1 MFFKPIRVLCLA
13 LSVLVLIWSL
23 SACRSPSFATDEIT
37 ASGSAPTQ
45 EPWIEPLTY
54 EARNFDEVRA
64 MWLSQFDLF
73 PICVNEGKQRRKSD
87 YIRRVEQL
95 LENVVSIG
103 INTLFVQ
110 VRPNGDSFYP
120 SALFPSSRYA
130 TGRIGAAFDYDPF
143 SILLA
148 RAHGKGLSVH
158 AWINPLRCFSE
169 QDRATLTGEYPTL
182 IWTENT
188 SETKDVIVP
197 VGGVWYLNP
206 SREAARS
213 LICDGAREILSLYT
227 VDGIHIDDYFYPTTD
242 PSFDSLSFAEYQ
254 KTGGKLSLGEF
265 RRNATRQLVSELHR
279 TVLAAGGGRLFGVSP
294 AANLERNYHEL
305 YADVER
311 WCADGILDYLCP
323 QIYFGW
329 EHDTLPFAETCD
341 IFARLVEKNDIRLIV
356 GMTLGKA
363 YDGYYGKIDS
373 YAGTGAREWIEHTD
387 ILSRCFSYTQKTE
400 RCNGVAFFSY
410 QFFFSPADGSE
421 ISETAAERA
430 SLLPLLKEAK
440 NKKQKI

>member
-1 MFFKPIRVLCLA
+1 
-13 LSVLVLIWSL
+13 
-23 SACRSPSFATDEIT
+23 
-37 ASGSAPTQ
+37 
-45 EPWIEPLTY
+45 
-54 EARNFDEVRA
+54 

-254 KTGGKLSLGEF
+254 KRAASSPSGSFGGTPPVSWSASF
-265 RRNATRQLVSELHR
+265 TVRFSRQ
-279 TVLAAGGGRLFGVSP
+279 G
-294 AANLERNYHEL
+294 
-305 YADVER
+305 
-311 WCADGILDYLCP
+311 ADGCLGLAPPPILRGITTSFTPTWNGGVPMGFSIISVPRSISVGSTIHCP
-323 QIYFGW
+323 LRKPAIS
-329 EHDTLPFAETCD
+329 LPD
-341 IFARLVEKNDIRLIV
+341 
-356 GMTLGKA
+356 
-363 YDGYYGKIDS
+363 
-373 YAGTGAREWIEHTD
+373 W
-387 ILSRCFSYTQKTE
+387 
-400 RCNGVAFFSY
+400 
-410 QFFFSPADGSE
+410 
-421 ISETAAERA
+421 
-430 SLLPLLKEAK
+430 
-440 NKKQKI
+440 